1 MVVNGEGLQLH
12 ALDKK
17 PYFLLQVMQ
26 ESVSGTTS
34 RVHASECAMKSLVAI
49 GIVTRAT

>member
-34 RVHASECAMKSLVAI
+34 HVHASECAMKLLVAI